1 MSKEKWGLIDKH
13 SDWEFGDWVE
23 ALVEMTKHRD
33 AWRELCGRWVEWP
46 KLVREWERACSRY
59 SDRITDDEPGDYPQP
74 PPEKP
79 EGV

>member
-1 MSKEKWGLIDKH
+1 MYDDELPFGGMSIDELWDENKKLR
-13 SDWEFGDWVE
+13 WE
-23 ALVEMTKHRD
+23 RD
-33 AWRELCGRWVEWP
+33 AWQELCGRWVEWP

>member
-33 AWRELCGRWVEWP
+33 AWQELCGQWV
-46 KLVREWERACSRY
+46 RY
-59 SDRITDDEPGDYPQP
+59 AAWFEQYSTLTIR